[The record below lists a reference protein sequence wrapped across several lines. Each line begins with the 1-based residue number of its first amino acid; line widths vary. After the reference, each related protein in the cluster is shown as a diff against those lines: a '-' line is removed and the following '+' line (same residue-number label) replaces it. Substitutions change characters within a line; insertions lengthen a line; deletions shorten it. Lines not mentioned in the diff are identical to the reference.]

1 MYPNNNPNMSINDT
15 IQGLLALKNAGRNP
29 NQIMQILIQQNP
41 QAQQMLTQL
50 QNMAQGKDPRQFLSQ
65 LARQNGVSPQNISAI
80 MQMLGN

>member
-1 MYPNNNPNMSINDT
+1 MYPNNSNVNINDT

-29 NQIMQILIQQNP
+29 NQIMQMLIQQNP

-65 LARQNGVSPQNISAI
+65 LARQNGVNPQNISAI